1 MGLNPN
7 LFTSATKLVIDNFE
21 GGYYHPQMYRDGR
34 LNPNSK
40 SFNFMR
46 NSGETMFGLDR
57 HAGHSLYY
65 SSPRKSS
72 DVWTNLN
79 YIPTYTYKN
88 NDSKD
93 FWTYLDNVNAKDNW
107 KWNEKGGSGGE
118 KLKVLASKILF
129 PQFEIYVKDNKWSD
143 KAKQIV
149 FSDAKLL
156 FHFIYAIWNGPGF
169 FAKWSK
175 KLNTDV
181 ANNLSNAQILQNQL
195 NLRSVSASGTDLS
208 AGKMAK
214 LFNDDNFSIDIQ
226 NLEKKSSFFLPI
238 ILILGGLI
246 YLTTKK

>member
-1 MGLNPN
+1 MEKLNEN

-34 LNPNSK
+34 LNPNNTK

-72 DVWTNLN
+72 DVWTNIN

-88 NDSKD
+88 NDSKN
-93 FWTYLDNVNAKDNW
+93 FWTYLDNVNAKNNW
-107 KWNEKGGSGGE
+107 KWNEKGGAGGE
-118 KLKVLASKILF
+118 NLKVLASKILY
-129 PQFEIYVKDNKWSD
+129 PQFQIYVNDYKWSD

-149 FSDAKLL
+149 FNDAKLL
-156 FHFIYAIWNGPGF
+156 FHFIYAVWNGPAF
-169 FAKWSK
+169 FKKWSK

-181 ANNLSNAQILQNQL
+181 ANNLNSSEILQNQL
-195 NLRSVSASGTDLS
+195 NLRAISADGTDLS
-208 AGKMAK
+208 AGKMIK
-214 LFNDDNFSIDIQ
+214 LFNDKNFTIQ
-226 NLEKKSSFFLPI
+226 LEKKNSFFLPI
-238 ILILGGLI
+238 ILILAGVT
-246 YLTTKK
+246 YLTIKK